1 MTSAGV
7 EKSSYQR
14 RRHLSYCFDIGIGEK
29 TLSGFIG
36 DRSHDELCSDVR
48 QISSFCTSADF
59 AFELITL
66 AGADHS
72 KIDFAAELG
81 DLDLPELIG
90 TASA

>member
-1 MTSAGV
+1 MASAGV
-7 EKSSYQR
+7 EKSPHQGR
-14 RRHLSYCFDIGIGEK
+14 WHLSYCLDISIGEK

-48 QISSFCTSADF
+48 QISGFCSGAYF

-66 AGADHS
+66 TGADHS

-90 TASA
+90 TTSA